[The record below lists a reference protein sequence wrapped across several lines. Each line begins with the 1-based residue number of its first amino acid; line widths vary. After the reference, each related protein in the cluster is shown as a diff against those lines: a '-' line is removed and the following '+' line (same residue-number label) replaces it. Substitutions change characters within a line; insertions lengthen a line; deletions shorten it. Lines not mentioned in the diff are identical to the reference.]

1 MFISLPVSDEAL
13 LAECDVETRRAR
25 GKGGQHVNTTD
36 SAVRLRHR
44 PSGIVVS
51 AQQERSQ
58 HLNKRIA
65 LERLRRKIAA
75 LNHRAPPR
83 IPTRQPRS
91 VKEKMLALK
100 IRRGRQKR
108 LRGKVDME
116 S

>member
-1 MFISLPVSDEAL
+1 MSIPLPASDAAL

-51 AQQERSQ
+51 VQQERSQ

-65 LERLRRKIAA
+65 LQRLRRKIAA
-75 LNHRAPPR
+75 LNQQAPLR

-100 IRRGRQKR
+100 VRRGRQKK
-108 LRGKVDME
+108 LRSKVDVE
-116 S
+116 N